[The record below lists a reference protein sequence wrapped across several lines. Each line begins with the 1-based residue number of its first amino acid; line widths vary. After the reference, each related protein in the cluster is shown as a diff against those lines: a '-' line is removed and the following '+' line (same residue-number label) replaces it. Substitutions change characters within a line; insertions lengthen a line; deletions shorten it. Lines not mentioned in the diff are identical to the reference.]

1 MRISNKY
8 AKIGFEFNS
17 NNISTE
23 SFTKKY
29 RIQYF
34 ERDELELTTIEQI
47 KSNKNLQTEIDMEIL
62 DQRYSDLNKRN
73 EHNMEKE
80 LENLQNQL
88 NKLRTSNE

>member
-73 EHNMEKE
+73 EYNMEKE

-88 NKLRTSNE
+88 NKLRTSN

>member
-1 MRISNKY
+1 
-8 AKIGFEFNS
+8 
-17 NNISTE
+17 
-23 SFTKKY
+23 
-29 RIQYF
+29 
-34 ERDELELTTIEQI
+34 
-47 KSNKNLQTEIDMEIL
+47 MEIL